1 MEKKLNIWN
10 DYQNQKNY
18 DLSFKTKD
26 DNPPD
31 HITLKESKDDR
42 GKNGE
47 QWNFKIVSK
56 NYIDTKNAE
65 QDETARQQQAQITEH
80 SHKLREHDEKITQI
94 EEKNSE
100 QDTKISEIEEKNT
113 EQDNLI
119 KALDAKNTEQDEK
132 LSNHESRLEEL
143 DGGHTS
149 NLGKIGE
156 IETKLDDH
164 NGRLDLLETE
174 TETYNTRVFKKN
186 LTPLEL
192 KLDNVL
198 SVVKATITILTKQNL
213 TFSAHL
219 SGTYFVDKS
228 NNHNNIL
235 NLFTDSLD
243 NEKFY
248 HIELSGDESFLIKII
263 HTKNIEITDV
273 VIGEYSQIPIKIESQ
288 NNILKN
294 EEKYQPVFKKQI
306 FKVDGKY
313 RGFANIFSQFF
324 KKDDFV
330 TTCYINCLFR
340 IDVINKQNITIFKYS
355 LGELLNEYLQNET
368 LPKKIFNGDLKTN
381 YFTKNATVTFNNL
394 TDFSESLLVE
404 RTNNQTHFGDLTINF
419 IDNLGNHIIQSNN
432 YLSFTM
438 FFDYDNREEK

>member
-10 DYQNQKNY
+10 DYQHQKNY

-198 SVVKATITILTKQNL
+198 SLVKVTISIQTKKGE
-213 TFSAHL
+213 TFTSHL
-219 SGTYFVDKS
+219 SGLYTVDEK
-228 NNHNNIL
+228 NNHNNCL
-235 NLFTDSLD
+235 NLFTDSKD

-273 VIGEYSQIPIKIESQ
+273 QIGEYSQIVINVPCNQEVDKLLNTTIGGFTFGQREIATGEASFTSYISKISDEKILIDIDMLYHLNIKNMNLFTKVDFTIMNYINQTLAYKNLPKTEIPYENYVLENSLILV
-288 NNILKN
+288 NNTKVV
-294 EEKYQPVFKKQI
+294 KFKKVPAEPYK
-306 FKVDGKY
+306 FKDLKY
-313 RGFANIFSQFF
+313 FLT
-324 KKDDFV
+324 KD
-330 TTCYINCLFR
+330 LFIEGDNR
-340 IDVINKQNITIFKYS
+340 IDVKMRFEYYPKMETKQ
-355 LGELLNEYLQNET
+355 
-368 LPKKIFNGDLKTN
+368 P
-381 YFTKNATVTFNNL
+381 
-394 TDFSESLLVE
+394 
-404 RTNNQTHFGDLTINF
+404 
-419 IDNLGNHIIQSNN
+419 
-432 YLSFTM
+432 
-438 FFDYDNREEK
+438 